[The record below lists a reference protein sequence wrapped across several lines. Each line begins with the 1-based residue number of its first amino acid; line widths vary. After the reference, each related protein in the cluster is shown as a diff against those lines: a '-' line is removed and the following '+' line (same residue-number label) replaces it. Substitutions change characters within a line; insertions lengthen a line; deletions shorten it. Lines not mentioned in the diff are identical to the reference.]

1 MKKWI
6 IPWTGALLLC
16 PSWLWACTGNCGD
29 QWAVL
34 TPRGTIAD
42 HEKTLILT
50 ALGLMLLVVV
60 PVILMTFLFAWK
72 YRASNPRA
80 DYDPDWDHSILI
92 EGVVWTIPT
101 LIVAVLGYL
110 VWTSSHALSPYR
122 PIASRQPT
130 LEVQVVAM
138 DWKWLFIYPEWHI
151 ATVNQLV
158 IPTGVPV
165 HFSLTSDAVM
175 SSFFIPQ
182 LGGQIYAMAGM
193 KTHLHL
199 IADQP
204 GVFQGYNTQFSGQG
218 FSGMMFETVATSG
231 EAFQQWVHQVE
242 TGGQVLD
249 RATFAALE
257 KPSINEAP
265 RLFALALPDLF
276 DRILS
281 QDSTLRPMT
290 MTSHSPAPMTAI
302 ED

>member
-6 IPWTGALLLC
+6 IPWAGALLLC

-34 TPRGTIAD
+34 TPRGTIAGQ
-42 HEKTLILT
+42 EKTLILT

-60 PVILMTFLFAWK
+60 PVILMTFMFAWK

-80 DYDPDWDHSILI
+80 DYDPDWDHSTLI
-92 EGVVWTIPT
+92 EWVVWTIPT

-110 VWTSSHALSPYR
+110 VWTSSHTLSPYR
-122 PIASRQPT
+122 PIASSQPP

-151 ATVNQLV
+151 ATVNRLV
-158 IPTGVPV
+158 IPAGVPV

-199 IADQP
+199 IADRP

-218 FSGMMFETVATSG
+218 FSGMTFETVATSR
-231 EAFQQWVHQVE
+231 EAFRQWAHQVE

-249 RATFAALE
+249 RAAFASLE

-265 RLFALALPDLF
+265 HLYSLALPHLF
-276 DRILS
+276 DSILS
-281 QDSTLRPMT
+281 GDTTLRT
-290 MTSHSPAPMTAI
+290 MTFHSPVPMTAI